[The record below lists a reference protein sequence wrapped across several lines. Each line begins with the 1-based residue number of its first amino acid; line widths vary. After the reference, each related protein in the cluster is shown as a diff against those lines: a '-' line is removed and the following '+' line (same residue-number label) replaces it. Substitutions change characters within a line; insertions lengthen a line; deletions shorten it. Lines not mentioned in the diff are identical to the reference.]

1 MSGALDPFLPTLK
14 IRIGRRTEAT
24 FDLSAARPGVAG
36 AGPHPRVV
44 TVSTPKLV
52 VGRGADAGLPL
63 TGPSAKE
70 VSRAHLLLQVH
81 GGLWTVA
88 DLGSTNGTRRQIGD
102 ETGPQ
107 SWRTIGRRLAP
118 VAEGMV
124 LLLADSVFLSFAL
137 ERPAEMP
144 RGETTDR
151 KKDPGQAYSGWIEE
165 ADLEDAALALLQ
177 HRRAD
182 RFGGRAATVPEMMES
197 LGGVSEKTVYR
208 RIEKLRDLP
217 AIEAH
222 WRGQHDRLAD
232 LLEQSYPYLRFPAVE
247 PGPPDGDATITS
259 GAG

>member
-1 MSGALDPFLPTLK
+1 MSGSLDPFIPTLK
-14 IRIGRRTEAT
+14 IRIGGRSEAT
-24 FDLSAARPGVAG
+24 FDLSAPRLGVVG

-52 VGRGADAGLPL
+52 LGRGVDASLPL

-81 GGLWTVA
+81 GGLWTFA
-88 DLGSTNGTRRQIGD
+88 DLGSTNGTRREIGN
-102 ETGPQ
+102 ETEPQ
-107 SWRTIGRRLAP
+107 GWRTIGRQLAP
-118 VAEGMV
+118 VAEGMT
-124 LLLADSVFLSFAL
+124 LLLADSVFLSFTL
-137 ERPAEMP
+137 EPAAGLP

-151 KKDPGQAYSGWIEE
+151 EKDPARAHSGWIEE

-182 RFGGRAATVPEMMES
+182 RFGGRAATVPEMMQS
-197 LGGVSEKTVYR
+197 LGLSEKTVYR
-208 RIEKLRDLP
+208 RIEGLRDLA

-232 LLEQSYPYLRFPAVE
+232 LLEQSYPYLGFPAAE
-247 PGPPDGDATITS
+247 PDSPDDDATITS